1 MTAALR
7 SLLSGVIDYAGLF
20 PPARLPLSEAV
31 AHFAASRESEPAWML
46 RHFILPTNQLD
57 ALTACAE
64 PLGQDRPWTLSLLV
78 AADQQEELN
87 RIEAFAKTAA
97 GDLRVAA
104 LEIALSAEG
113 PQKRDPLGGQ
123 IERLLEQLGDHSL
136 GEVDLFFEAADEEQR
151 QALAEVLAG
160 LDSAD
165 RVLGLKLRTGG
176 LEARQFP
183 TAAEL
188 AEVIELCETHRIAWK
203 ATAGLHHPLPHDCP
217 QTGATM
223 HGFLNLLFAVVL
235 LRAGEIGPETIQAVL
250 TDRQS
255 DHFSIS
261 ETHLH
266 WQQAAAEIAQIE
278 AGRRR
283 FLCFGSCSF
292 QEPLEELA
300 QLGLLAAA
308 TG

>member
-31 AHFAASRESEPAWML
+31 AHFAAYRESEPAWML
-46 RHFILPTNQLD
+46 RHFILPAGQLD
-57 ALTACAE
+57 ELAACAE
-64 PLGQDRPWTLSLLV
+64 PLGQDKPWTLSLLV
-78 AADQQEELN
+78 AADQQGELD
-87 RIEAFAKTAA
+87 RIAAFAKTAA
-97 GDLRVAA
+97 GDFRVAA
-104 LEIALSAEG
+104 LEIALSADA
-113 PQKRDPLGGQ
+113 PAKRNPLERQ
-123 IERLLEQLGDHSL
+123 IERLLEQLGAHPL
-136 GEVDLFFEAADEEQR
+136 GKLDLFFEAANEEQR

-176 LEARQFP
+176 MEARQFP
-183 TAAEL
+183 TAVEL
-188 AEVIELCETHRIAWK
+188 SEVIRLCETHSIPWK

-283 FLCFGSCSF
+283 FLSFGSCSF

-300 QLGLLAAA
+300 QLGLLVAAA
-308 TG
+308 G